1 MKRLLIVDDH
11 AVVRHGIKVAC
22 EAHGFEV
29 IASASNVSEARSAIA
44 ALAPDVVI
52 VDINLPDGT
61 GFDLIHWIRKIDSE
75 LPVIVL
81 SLNDSHEYINS
92 ARKVGANSYINKS
105 APIEEL
111 MAAVDFAIHS
121 PHTFSS
127 TIKPS
132 PYEYALTARELD
144 VLYLIAKGLSNLQ
157 ISTQLHISLSTVKTH
172 VSSILQKLC
181 AENRVGAIKV
191 ARESG
196 LLIQ

>member
-75 LPVIVL
+75 LPVVVL

-92 ARKVGANSYINKS
+92 ARKVRANSYINKS

-144 VLYLIAKGLSNLQ
+144 VLSLIAKGLSNLQ

>member
-75 LPVIVL
+75 LPVVVL

-121 PHTFSS
+121 PRTFSS

-144 VLYLIAKGLSNLQ
+144 VLSLIAKGLSNLQ
-157 ISTQLHISLSTVKTH
+157 ISTQLHISVSTVKTH

>member
-22 EAHGFEV
+22 EAHGFQV
-29 IASASNVSEARSAIA
+29 IASASNISEARSAMA

-75 LPVIVL
+75 LPVVVL

-111 MAAVDFAIHS
+111 MAAIDFALHS

-144 VLYLIAKGLSNLQ
+144 VLSLIAKGLSNLQ

>member
-44 ALAPDVVI
+44 ALALDVVI

-144 VLYLIAKGLSNLQ
+144 VLSLIAKGLSNLQ
-157 ISTQLHISLSTVKTH
+157 ISTQLHISVSTVKTH

>member
-75 LPVIVL
+75 LPVVVL

-121 PHTFSS
+121 PRTFSS

-144 VLYLIAKGLSNLQ
+144 VLSLIAKGLSNLQ

>member
-81 SLNDSHEYINS
+81 SLNDSHEYVNS

>member
-61 GFDLIHWIRKIDSE
+61 GFDLIHWIRKIDSD
-75 LPVIVL
+75 LPVVVL

-111 MAAVDFAIHS
+111 MAAVDFAINS

-144 VLYLIAKGLSNLQ
+144 VLSLIAKGLSNLQ

>member
-61 GFDLIHWIRKIDSE
+61 GFDLIYWIRKIDSE

-121 PHTFSS
+121 PRTFSS

-144 VLYLIAKGLSNLQ
+144 VLSLIAKGLSNLQ

>member
-1 MKRLLIVDDH
+1 MKRLLIIDDH

-144 VLYLIAKGLSNLQ
+144 VLSLIAKGLSNLQ

>member
-157 ISTQLHISLSTVKTH
+157 ISTQLHISVSTVKTH

>member
-22 EAHGFEV
+22 EAHGFQV
-29 IASASNVSEARSAIA
+29 IASASNISEARSAIA

-75 LPVIVL
+75 LPVVVL

-111 MAAVDFAIHS
+111 MAAIDFALHS

-127 TIKPS
+127 KIKPS
-132 PYEYALTARELD
+132 SYEYALTARELD
-144 VLYLIAKGLSNLQ
+144 VLSLIAKGLSNLQ

>member
-44 ALAPDVVI
+44 ALALDVVI

-75 LPVIVL
+75 LPVVVL

-144 VLYLIAKGLSNLQ
+144 VLSLIAKGLSNLQ

>member
-75 LPVIVL
+75 LPVVVL

-111 MAAVDFAIHS
+111 MSAVDFAIHS

-144 VLYLIAKGLSNLQ
+144 VLSLIAKGLSNLQ

>member
-75 LPVIVL
+75 LPVVVL

-144 VLYLIAKGLSNLQ
+144 VLSLIAKGLSNLQ

>member
-75 LPVIVL
+75 LPVVVL

-92 ARKVGANSYINKS
+92 ARKVRANSYINKS

-127 TIKPS
+127 KIKPS
-132 PYEYALTARELD
+132 PYEYTLTARELD

-172 VSSILQKLC
+172 VSSILQKLSV
-181 AENRVGAIKV
+181 ENRVGAIKV

>member
-1 MKRLLIVDDH
+1 
-11 AVVRHGIKVAC
+11 
-22 EAHGFEV
+22 
-29 IASASNVSEARSAIA
+29 
-44 ALAPDVVI
+44 
-52 VDINLPDGT
+52 
-61 GFDLIHWIRKIDSE
+61 
-75 LPVIVL
+75 
-81 SLNDSHEYINS
+81 
-92 ARKVGANSYINKS
+92 VGANSYINKS

-121 PHTFSS
+121 PRTFSS

-144 VLYLIAKGLSNLQ
+144 VLSLIAKGLSNLQ

>member
-44 ALAPDVVI
+44 ALAPDIVI

-75 LPVIVL
+75 LPVVVL

-144 VLYLIAKGLSNLQ
+144 VLSLIAKGLSNLQ

-196 LLIQ
+196 LL

>member
-81 SLNDSHEYINS
+81 SLNDSHEYVNS

-144 VLYLIAKGLSNLQ
+144 VLSLIAKGLSNLQ
-157 ISTQLHISLSTVKTH
+157 ISTQLHISVSTVKTH

>member
-1 MKRLLIVDDH
+1 MKRLVIVDDH

-144 VLYLIAKGLSNLQ
+144 VLSLIAKGLSNLQ

>member
-22 EAHGFEV
+22 EAHGFKV
-29 IASASNVSEARSAIA
+29 IASASNLSEARSAIA

-75 LPVIVL
+75 LPVVVL

-144 VLYLIAKGLSNLQ
+144 VLSLIAKGLSNLQ
-157 ISTQLHISLSTVKTH
+157 ISTQLHISVSTVKTH

-181 AENRVGAIKV
+181 TENRVGAIKV

>member
-1 MKRLLIVDDH
+1 
-11 AVVRHGIKVAC
+11 VAC

-52 VDINLPDGT
+52 VDINLPDAS

-144 VLYLIAKGLSNLQ
+144 VLSLIAKGLSNLQ

>member
-22 EAHGFEV
+22 EAHGFQV
-29 IASASNVSEARSAIA
+29 IASASNISEARSAMA

-121 PHTFSS
+121 PRTFSS

-144 VLYLIAKGLSNLQ
+144 VLSLIAKGLSNLQ
-157 ISTQLHISLSTVKTH
+157 ISTQLHISVSTVKTH

>member
-144 VLYLIAKGLSNLQ
+144 VLSLIAKGLSNLQ

>member
-22 EAHGFEV
+22 EAHGFQV
-29 IASASNVSEARSAIA
+29 IASASNISEARSAMA

-127 TIKPS
+127 TIKPF

-144 VLYLIAKGLSNLQ
+144 VLSLIAKGLSNLQ

>member
-75 LPVIVL
+75 LPVVVL

-111 MAAVDFAIHS
+111 MAAIDFAIHS

-144 VLYLIAKGLSNLQ
+144 VLSLIAKGLSNLQ

>member
-44 ALAPDVVI
+44 ALAPEVVI

-81 SLNDSHEYINS
+81 SLNYSHEYINS

-121 PHTFSS
+121 PRTFSS

>member
-44 ALAPDVVI
+44 ALAPEVVI

-75 LPVIVL
+75 LPVVVL

-121 PHTFSS
+121 PRTFSS

>member
-44 ALAPDVVI
+44 ALAPEVVI

>member
-144 VLYLIAKGLSNLQ
+144 VLSLIAKGLSNLQ

-172 VSSILQKLC
+172 VSSILQKLS

>member
-11 AVVRHGIKVAC
+11 AVVRHGIKGAC

-44 ALAPDVVI
+44 ALAPEVVI

-144 VLYLIAKGLSNLQ
+144 VLSLIAKGLSNLQ

>member
-121 PHTFSS
+121 PRTFSS

-144 VLYLIAKGLSNLQ
+144 VLSLIAKGLSNLQ

-172 VSSILQKLC
+172 VSSILQKLS

>member
-75 LPVIVL
+75 LPVVVL

-144 VLYLIAKGLSNLQ
+144 VLSLIAKGLSNLQ
-157 ISTQLHISLSTVKTH
+157 ISTQLHISVSTVKTH

>member
-75 LPVIVL
+75 LPVVVL

>member
-75 LPVIVL
+75 LPVVVL

-144 VLYLIAKGLSNLQ
+144 VLSLIAKGLSNLQ

-172 VSSILQKLC
+172 VSSILQKLS

>member
-22 EAHGFEV
+22 EAYGFEV

-75 LPVIVL
+75 LPVVVL

-111 MAAVDFAIHS
+111 MAAINFAIHS
-121 PHTFSS
+121 PNTFSS
-127 TIKPS
+127 KIKPS

-144 VLYLIAKGLSNLQ
+144 VLSLIAKGLSNLQ

>member
-121 PHTFSS
+121 PRTFSS